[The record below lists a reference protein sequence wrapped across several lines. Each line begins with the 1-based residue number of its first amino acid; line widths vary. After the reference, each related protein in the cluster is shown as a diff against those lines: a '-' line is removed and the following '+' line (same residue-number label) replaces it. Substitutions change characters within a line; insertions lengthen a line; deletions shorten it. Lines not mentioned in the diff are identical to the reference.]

1 MSCPNPGQNLIT
13 TVREQ
18 FIFKTIKKSW
28 THHAKQN
35 RSLVTFNSVLH
46 TRTWENLIIF
56 NHDSRIRKTSNH
68 DSQGKKSPK
77 HASRKKYKRPL
88 VNHGSRQRAS
98 FIYFIKY
105 LTYLH
110 LDHALIWLLNRF
122 KRFWVR
128 SNFCQMKSST
138 IHGIKRVFCHQF
150 KHFHCLTWKT
160 EN

>member
-1 MSCPNPGQNLIT
+1 MSCPNPGQNLIK

-46 TRTWENLIIF
+46 TRTWENLLIF
-56 NHDSRIRKTSNH
+56 NHDSRIRKNSNH
-68 DSQGKKSPK
+68 DSQGKKLPK

-122 KRFWVR
+122 KRFSVP
-128 SNFCQMKSST
+128 FKLLLDK
-138 IHGIKRVFCHQF
+138 IKYNP
-150 KHFHCLTWKT
+150 W
-160 EN
+160 N